1 MARKKSTAE
10 PQWYQSQV
18 NVPVYNYGVYHLTA
32 AERITYFLIAFG
44 AGGFVGYLF
53 FGGLG
58 HDSSGDATTTTLV
71 ANSIAIAVGGLLG
84 ARVYL
89 PARAE
94 QIRRSKVRVLNHQ
107 FRDMLDSLSGSLSA
121 GSTLIQS
128 FGAARD
134 DLQSQYAED
143 APIVQ
148 ELNVII
154 SGFHNNIR
162 LEDMIHDF
170 GVRSGSQDIVSFA
183 NVFHIAYMRG
193 GDMKEAIHNTHL
205 ILSEKMSMTAEIE
218 TSLAG
223 SKNESLIM
231 IVLPIVLVTMLKGSG
246 SSFSDALAT
255 PAGLVCT
262 ILAVGMFVGAY
273 ALSRKIMDI
282 KL

>member
-1 MARKKSTAE
+1 MARKKTAAE

-18 NVPVYNYGVYHLTA
+18 NVPVYNYGVYHLTT
-32 AERITYFLIAFG
+32 AERITYLLIAFA

-58 HDSSGDATTTTLV
+58 RDASGNSTTVTLV
-71 ANSIAIAVGGLLG
+71 ANAIVFTVGGLLG
-84 ARVYL
+84 ARIYL
-89 PARAE
+89 PTRAE
-94 QIRRSKVRVLNHQ
+94 QIRRAKVRVLNHQ

-128 FGAARD
+128 FSAARD
-134 DLQSQYAED
+134 DLQSQYSED

-162 LEDMIHDF
+162 LEDMVHDF
-170 GVRSGSQDIVSFA
+170 GVRSGSPDIASFA
-183 NVFHIAYMRG
+183 NVFHIAYLKG
-193 GDMKEAIHNTHL
+193 GDMKEAIRNTHL
-205 ILSEKMSMTAEIE
+205 ILSEKMAMTTEIE

-231 IVLPIVLVTMLKGSG
+231 IVLPIVLVAMLKGSG
-246 SSFSDALAT
+246 SSFSQALAT

>member
-1 MARKKSTAE
+1 MARKRASAE
-10 PQWYQSQV
+10 PQWYQSQI
-18 NVPVYNYGVYHLTA
+18 NVPVYNYGVYHLTT
-32 AERITYFLIAFG
+32 AERIFYCLVAFS

-58 HDSSGDATTTTLV
+58 LDEAGNSTTTTLI
-71 ANSIAIAVGGLLG
+71 ANSIAVAVGGIF
-84 ARVYL
+84 AVRVYL
-89 PARAE
+89 PARTE
-94 QIRRSKVRVLNHQ
+94 QIRRAKVRVLDHQ

-128 FGAARD
+128 FSAARD
-134 DLQSQYAED
+134 DLRSQYSDD
-143 APIVQ
+143 APIVH
-148 ELNVII
+148 ELDVIL

-162 LEDMIHDF
+162 IEDMIHDF
-170 GVRSGSQDIVSFA
+170 GVRSGSPDIASFA
-183 NVFHIAYMRG
+183 NVFHIAYMKG
-193 GDMKEAIHNTHL
+193 GDMKEAIRNTHL

-231 IVLPIVLVTMLKGSG
+231 IVLPIVLVGMLKGSG
-246 SSFSDALAT
+246 SSFSEALAT

-262 ILAVGMFVGAY
+262 VLAVGMFAGAY
-273 ALSRKIMDI
+273 ALSRKIMEI